1 MAGPLD
7 LNEQTQEPD
16 PLRSERTPGID
27 LDLGLAAAVAART
40 PDASSP
46 SLDQIRALSHA
57 A

>member
-16 PLRSERTPGID
+16 PLRSERTPGI
-27 LDLGLAAAVAART
+27 DLGLAAAVAART